1 MGTVRNVS
9 FALALVAGLAGAVR
23 IAPAQEGATTPAPP
37 DPEVTKLLDTVR
49 RAKTPG
55 ARAEAVR
62 SLRDRGGEAAE
73 RLRKALADLEADRR
87 RRVEGALLRVRAL
100 ARGPEENPGLA
111 KLRIEW
117 GGLRDHA
124 NAWLFDAVKFP
135 PPRKQPVTG
144 PEIGYD
150 VAKARED
157 AARKAYEALEPFLDE
172 AAAAA
177 LATPP
182 ARARKLREDLA
193 AALAAHVEC
202 ASYLGKDTILP
213 LPDLAADE
221 RFFLALAEED
231 WTAAVAEYKS
241 LPAGWRKLCAF
252 HAYGRSI
259 VAWNARNPCGMDK
272 QEARGIESINRI
284 RPALG
289 ISPLRHNEKLY
300 RAAKKHSEEM
310 VAMGYFD
317 HFSPVEANKDPQKR
331 ASNEGYKAE
340 VTECCSSLGTQ
351 SSAVEMWKWDGGHHR
366 AMIEPDWTEAG
377 AGSKGYSTFVPG
389 AGEEGSP
396 PGIRY

>member
-1 MGTVRNVS
+1 MRNAS
-9 FALALVAGLAGAVR
+9 FALALLVGLIPRAA
-23 IAPAQEGATTPAPP
+23 AQEAAPPVPP

-49 RAKTPG
+49 RAKSPD
-55 ARAEAVR
+55 ARAEAVKG
-62 SLRDRGGEAAE
+62 LRDRGGEAE
-73 RLRKALADLEADRR
+73 EKLRKTLADLEADRR
-87 RRVEGALLRVRAL
+87 RRVEGALQRVRAL

-111 KLRIEW
+111 RLRIEW
-117 GGLRDHA
+117 EGLRDHA

-150 VAKARED
+150 VARARED
-157 AARKAYEALEPFLDE
+157 AARKAYEAMEPLLDE

-177 LATPP
+177 LGTPP

-193 AALAAHVEC
+193 SAVASHGEVV
-202 ASYLGKDTILP
+202 SYLGKGAVPALP
-213 LPDLAADE
+213 ELGGDE

-231 WTAAVAEYKS
+231 WATATTEYRALQK
-241 LPAGWRKLCAF
+241 GWRKLCAF
-252 HAYGRSI
+252 HAYGRAI
-259 VAWNARNPCGMDK
+259 IAWNARNPCGMDK
-272 QEARGIESINRI
+272 QEMRGIESINRI

-289 ISPLRHNEKLY
+289 ISPLRHNEKLT

-310 VAMGYFD
+310 VGMGYFD
-317 HFSPVEANKDPQKR
+317 HTSPVEANRTPQIR
-331 ASNEGYKAE
+331 AANEGYKAE

-351 SSAVEMWKWDGGHHR
+351 TSAVEMWKWDGGHHR